1 MKDPIIK
8 DAMTHLNDISS
19 DARARER
26 ARVREKSEHDWASM
40 MADARRAGLAE
51 GEAKGRV
58 EGKAEGEAKGK
69 VEVLKSLLQNPVTAA
84 LPNSELAA
92 LVSLPL
98 ELIAE
103 VRASL
108 RL

>member
-26 ARVREKSEHDWASM
+26 ARAREKSEHDWASM

-51 GEAKGRV
+51 GEAN
-58 EGKAEGEAKGK
+58 GKAEGKAKGKAEAK
-69 VEVLKSLLQNPVTAA
+69 VEVLKSLLMNPVTAGLLDA
-84 LPNSELAA
+84 ELAA

-108 RL
+108 RP